1 MLHLYITILQNNK
14 IRDITDNIY
23 NYIYIYIVHVII
35 VFHTYIIKRLRE

>member
-23 NYIYIYIVHVII
+23 NYIYIYSTCYHS
-35 VFHTYIIKRLRE
+35 FSYLYN